1 MTDIHTRRGYLDA
14 DRHRE
19 KTCEDKETRWPSTS
33 QGKRPGT
40 DPSFTALRRNQLCK
54 HPDLK
59 SSASRLLLTQPAVL
73 LFKLDQIYGKGDMN
87 TFPNF
92 TFEDPKCKVV
102 EKPQS

>member
-73 LFKLDQIYGKGDMN
+73 HYGS
-87 TFPNF
+87 PS
-92 TFEDPKCKVV
+92 KVIQLYS
-102 EKPQS
+102 K